1 MALEIRPIP
10 VLTGID
16 AERFIEE
23 AEAVERNPHTIEL
36 ALSQEDFE
44 RMMSKAQLI

>member
-10 VLTGID
+10 VLTGAD

-23 AEAVERNPHTIEL
+23 AEAAERNPHTVRL
-36 ALSQEDFE
+36 LLSQEDFE
-44 RMMSKAQLI
+44 KMMAKAQLS